1 MLPMGVLERS
11 INLSEKLF
19 DTYPILIYPCRIYD
33 HGPHNGQLR
42 PPRAD
47 QLVPGANWGMFYDLG
62 VYGTPGP
69 CRRRERYDAVHAMR
83 SMEKFIRDSGMKFG
97 LARQPQAI

>member
-1 MLPMGVLERS
+1 MTVLEQS
-11 INLSEKLF
+11 IDIAEDLF

-33 HGPHNGQLR
+33 HGDHSGQLR
-42 PPRAD
+42 PPRVD
-47 QLVPGANWGMFYDLG
+47 QRAAPGADWGMFYDLG

-83 SMEKFIRDSGMKFG
+83 TMEKFIRDAGESIH
-97 LARQPQAI
+97 LI